1 MPHADWH
8 KKPVLATI
16 LKEAIRKESAEEV
29 VRLNEI
35 TDDLIQQIE
44 SNEEA
49 ADKYWQQLMK
59 IKEGIEDIK
68 KFWADTAETRKK
80 VKSAIKA
87 ATTAKKAGETTDK
100 ASTIS
105 MSLNPVVA
113 AVQYATKL
121 LIELLQ
127 SEITAL
133 TDVVSVM
140 EPTQDEFISF
150 SGGRTSSNVV
160 VKGTF
165 NEKIEQLE
173 KRLADKRAIRKVR
186 REKLRQKRL
195 ARIKAIGEVG
205 KNLVDA
211 GKDLTENI
219 KDSIGGTKEDPPKA
233 DLVSHQK

>member
-44 SNEEA
+44 SNEET
-49 ADKYWQQLMK
+49 ADKYWQSLMK

-80 VKSAIKA
+80 VKSAIKV

-133 TDVVSVM
+133 SDVVSVM

-195 ARIKAIGEVG
+195 ARINNAA
-205 KNLVDA
+205 KNLADA
-211 GKDLTENI
+211 GKELTENL
-219 KDSIGGTKEDPPKA
+219 KDSLGGTGEDPPKA
-233 DLVSHQK
+233 ELVSHQK

>member
-1 MPHADWH
+1 MPHEDWH

-133 TDVVSVM
+133 SDVVSVM

>member
-44 SNEEA
+44 SSEEA

-59 IKEGIEDIK
+59 IRETIEDIK
-68 KFWADTAETRKK
+68 KFWLDTYETRKK
-80 VKSAIKA
+80 VKSAIKV

-121 LIELLQ
+121 LVELLQ

-133 TDVVSVM
+133 TDVVSIM

-173 KRLADKRAIRKVR
+173 QRLADKRAIRKAR
-186 REKLRQKRL
+186 REKLRQKKNARL
-195 ARIKAIGEVG
+195 KAYKGSLMEAQ
-205 KNLVDA
+205 KKQKLRD
-211 GKDLTENI
+211 KFR
-219 KDSIGGTKEDPPKA
+219 KKEAKRMRPAAYVTQLEK
-233 DLVSHQK
+233 